1 MTGYLEIL
9 GAVLIWAV
17 INGLLVKG
25 IKTSGVGVGTWMSVV
40 GIAVFGVLF
49 IFSGNPFSGLTA
61 SLGLNLALLGLF
73 CAINNSCFYTALKM
87 TEVYNAALVHYFA
100 APLAVLTVMLI
111 PSVHEAVSGP
121 NFLAVIVGFVG
132 LIIIAAPN
140 LKGNRKWLY
149 FALGSAVF
157 YSLEMVWSG
166 IVSKGGTD
174 PNVSAFAK
182 LASQAA
188 IMPLVGLL
196 IGQSVR
202 VKDRSEWK
210 KLIFAGV
217 LLFLS
222 FVLFFGGMAT
232 VPVKHLAV
240 LGYIDRIGA
249 IVLAAIFF
257 KERLTRNVWLGGG
270 LIILAD
276 VILAVWK

>member
-40 GIAVFGVLF
+40 GVAVFGILF
-49 IFSGNPFSGLTA
+49 LFTSNPFSGITA
-61 SLGLNLALLGLF
+61 PLAVNLVLLGLF
-73 CAINNSCFYTALKM
+73 CAVNNSCFYTALKM

-111 PSVHEAVSGP
+111 PSVHESVSGP
-121 NFLAVIVGFVG
+121 NLLAVIVGFVG
-132 LIIIAAPN
+132 LIVIAAPN

-166 IVSKGGTD
+166 IVSKGGVE

-182 LASQAA
+182 LTSQAA
-188 IMPLVGLL
+188 IMPIVGLV
-196 IGQSVR
+196 IGQSIK
-202 VKDRSEWK
+202 VKEKSEWK
-210 KLIFAGV
+210 KLVFAGV

-257 KERLTRNVWLGGG
+257 KERLTRNVWIGGG

-276 VILAVWK
+276 VLIAVFK